1 MVGGSQLEEVSEFTY
16 LGSIIDD
23 KGGTGADIKTRIG
36 RGGHEKG
43 EISAGGKLQGMP
55 RIGISGSLLFVA
67 YTLRKGE
74 KGIDDDDD
82 RCGDRD
88 DRSNR

>member
-1 MVGGSQLEEVSEFTY
+1 
-16 LGSIIDD
+16 
-23 KGGTGADIKTRIG
+23 
-36 RGGHEKG
+36 
-43 EISAGGKLQGMP
+43 MP

-82 RCGDRD
+82 D
-88 DRSNR
+88 DHDDDDDDDEICTRLSLF